1 MTKQRTYKI
10 QMPGKV
16 AEALTEWNINPPFK
30 GYSTDKAALLLSIVS
45 THQRKDDNGNIYA
58 QLKMEFLRN
67 VVYNADKYIRLFL
80 DFNIIR
86 RLGGFV
92 PKEQAYRY
100 QFTPEFQSP
109 YVTTDLQNKSLLNKI
124 TKASTKKG
132 RSDSRYYPEQKRQ
145 LKTMTVDYDAAIDL
159 IKNTYPDNSDIEKY
173 NFAIGAVTRIV
184 NEPPYLVRDDSGHRV
199 HTPLTNLPK
208 FLRSE
213 IQINGKYLSGLD
225 IGNSQLYFS
234 LKILTDPEG
243 AKDFFPGKF
252 PLIMLKCLR
261 LSQQQD
267 VAKFVLLVQQAKLYK
282 FLESEFINAGLKIE
296 VVDPVK
302 VSDDTKRR
310 IFTVLFEEN
319 HLTSKAKKLF
329 QRCFPNVDKAFSLL
343 RMAKYT
349 DFVNVLARMESYAVN
364 DMIIARLNREHPD
377 MVAQQIYD
385 NVVTSIVTDDM
396 ETARRVMTEELTK
409 FIGCPPV
416 LRTENFRPAA
426 LFNNYSSLLRVKKG
440 SREERGEES
449 TI

>member
-1 MTKQRTYKI
+1 
-10 QMPGKV
+10 
-16 AEALTEWNINPPFK
+16 
-30 GYSTDKAALLLSIVS
+30 
-45 THQRKDDNGNIYA
+45 
-58 QLKMEFLRN
+58 
-67 VVYNADKYIRLFL
+67 
-80 DFNIIR
+80 
-86 RLGGFV
+86 
-92 PKEQAYRY
+92 
-100 QFTPEFQSP
+100 
-109 YVTTDLQNKSLLNKI
+109 
-124 TKASTKKG
+124 
-132 RSDSRYYPEQKRQ
+132 
-145 LKTMTVDYDAAIDL
+145 MTVDYDAAINL
-159 IKNTYPDNSDIEKY
+159 IKKTYPDNSDIEKY